1 MHIVNQQYFFLLS
14 KRCNESILID
24 IVFYWQNDIDLSGE
38 PSDGNESDFS
48 ISSTSEKQVMVGI
61 CAMAKKTQSKPMKEI
76 LSRLREFEYIR
87 MLVFEEDVILKV

>member
-1 MHIVNQQYFFLLS
+1 MIDWLMRFLRIS
-14 KRCNESILID
+14 SVR
-24 IVFYWQNDIDLSGE
+24 QNDIDLSGE

-48 ISSTSEKQVMVGI
+48 ISSATDKQVVVGI

-87 MLVFEEDVILKV
+87 MLVFDEDVILKVSWTGDLVADG